1 MSHDETLRWPTNLD
15 RGGIEARLV
24 RVRDAAK
31 AQGLEH
37 LASLFD
43 NLPAMSAAQIGSS
56 VLAAL
61 EWLQKKPE
69 HKDFTRQV
77 EMVALN
83 LKNLKT

>member
-1 MSHDETLRWPTNLD
+1 VSHDETLRWPTNLD

-31 AQGLEH
+31 EQGLEH
-37 LASLFD
+37 LASLFA
-43 NLPAMSAAQIGSS
+43 NPATMSAAQIGAS
-56 VLAAL
+56 VVGAL

-69 HKDFTRQV
+69 HKDFTRQL

>member
-37 LASLFD
+37 LASLFA
-43 NLPAMSAAQIGSS
+43 NPAAMSAAQIGSS

-61 EWLQKKPE
+61 EWLQEKPE

-77 EMVALN
+77 EVVALN